1 MAAWDYQAIK
11 KQSDIEAII
20 KIIRLIANIFTVNQI
35 GKDIYMN
42 DPNSFRELVKKLK
55 GLLQK
60 KSNIEKSS
68 VIFSFMIGINSLYI
82 KLPYKCVIL
91 RQRDTDVEPIIQDNK
106 VAISEH
112 FGRFYCAD

>member
-1 MAAWDYQAIK
+1 
-11 KQSDIEAII
+11 
-20 KIIRLIANIFTVNQI
+20 
-35 GKDIYMN
+35 
-42 DPNSFRELVKKLK
+42 
-55 GLLQK
+55 
-60 KSNIEKSS
+60 
-68 VIFSFMIGINSLYI
+68 MIGINSLYI